1 MKMDIH
7 LHWRNKEP
15 FTADVNGCLYE
26 KVRQTSARIAI
37 GISRS
42 NQADGLDDLLV
53 IFFMILQNIVVLQ
66 KHRFHI
72 IR

>member
-53 IFFMILQNIVVLQ
+53 IFL
-66 KHRFHI
+66 
-72 IR
+72 